1 MSSELEQRVREAR
14 AAIVALADAGVPN
27 EHIASLSTTLDRG
40 AEAARKRAHLTVIK
54 GTADARPSDRY
65 IADDGD
71 DSPKA
76 G

>member
-1 MSSELEQRVREAR
+1 MSARLEERVRAAR
-14 AAIVALADAGVPN
+14 AAIVALAEAGFPN
-27 EHIASLSTTLDRG
+27 EHVASLSTTLDRG

-65 IADDGD
+65 IDDGD